1 LCCRHRLNLR
11 LGFRRRS
18 QLPDVCILSPRQIIL
33 KRISEKDQENFSERC
48 VLPTKTQGKII
59 ERIFSP

>member
-11 LGFRRRS
+11 LVSVRS